1 MNNEFLTQLREH
13 VLVGD
18 GAMGTLLHERGVPQ
32 RFCHEEL
39 NLTKP
44 DLIRRVHADYIAA
57 GAQVIRTN
65 SFGANPW
72 KLRVHGFEDKLG
84 IINRTAVEL
93 ARKMAAGK
101 NVFVAASIGPLTAPD
116 RENPPTA
123 EEREAAQCAQIAA
136 LLEAEPDILLF
147 ETYTDLDDLL
157 RGVRLAKQLAR
168 KCPVIASMSF
178 SEEGFTFGGVNVV
191 TAFKQLRAAGAD
203 VVGCNCLNGPHGTL
217 QVFRRVPL
225 DDAPRGVDAGTPQGV
240 DAGALLLSA
249 YPNAGRPQF
258 FNQQFIF
265 QTTPEYMGTAARQ
278 LVEEGVRLVGS
289 CCGTNPAHTAAIA
302 AAMRGLRP
310 VTTKVVVPIT
320 QRVRDTK
327 PIQPPSETILDIIKK
342 RTLIVTELDPPR
354 NMDYARI
361 LEGAAALKAAG
372 TDALTV
378 ADNSMAILRMS
389 NVALAHLVER
399 EVGLTTIVH
408 LTCRDRNSIGLQ
420 SELMGMAALGLRHVL
435 AVTGDPAKF
444 GDVPDA
450 TSVYDLNSVDLIGAI
465 IKLNGGQTL
474 AGHPLK
480 YRANFV
486 VGCAFNPNVTN
497 IEAQTKR
504 LERKIAAGAQFV
516 MTQPIYD
523 RQLAKT
529 VHDVASQFG
538 VPVLVGVMP
547 LLNARNAEFLANEV
561 PGISIPHPV
570 RDRMRGKEGDE
581 GRKEGLAIA
590 REMAE
595 AVLELFPGIY
605 LITPL
610 ARYDL
615 TMDLSRWVRAQ
626 AHEKR

>member
-1 MNNEFLTQLREH
+1 MNNKFLTKLNEH

-18 GAMGTLLHERGVPQ
+18 GAMGTLLYERGVPQ
-32 RFCHEEL
+32 GFCHEEL

-44 DLIRRVHADYIAA
+44 ELVRQIHADYIAA

-65 SFGANPW
+65 TFGANPW
-72 KLRVHGFEDKLG
+72 KLSVHGLEDKLG

-93 ARKMAAGK
+93 ARKVANGK
-101 NVFVAASIGPLTAPD
+101 DVFVAASIGPLTAPD
-116 RENPPTA
+116 RETQPTP
-123 EEREAAQCAQIAA
+123 EEREAVQRAQIVA
-136 LLEAEPDILLF
+136 LLEAEPDILFF

-157 RGVRLAKQLAR
+157 RGVLLAKQLDHER
-168 KCPVIASMSF
+168 PVIASMSF
-178 SEEGFTFGGVNVV
+178 SEDGFTFGGVNVV
-191 TAFKQLRAAGAD
+191 TAFQQLRAAGAD
-203 VVGCNCLNGPHGTL
+203 VVGSNCLNGPHGTL

-225 DDAPRGVDAGTPQGV
+225 DDAPQGV
-240 DAGALLLSA
+240 DAGAPLLSA

-258 FNQQFIF
+258 FNRQFIF

-289 CCGTNPAHTAAIA
+289 CCGTNPSHTAAIA
-302 AAMRGLRP
+302 AAVRGLRP

-320 QRVRDTK
+320 QQVLVAK
-327 PIQPPSETILDIIKK
+327 PVQPPSETILDIIKK

-354 NMDYARI
+354 NMDYAKI
-361 LEGAAALKAAG
+361 LKGAAELKAAG

-378 ADNSMAILRMS
+378 ADNSMAVLRMS

-399 EVGLTTIVH
+399 EVGLITLVH
-408 LTCRDRNSIGLQ
+408 LACRDRNSIGLQ

-435 AVTGDPAKF
+435 AVTGDPARF
-444 GDVPDA
+444 GDTPDA
-450 TSVYDLNSVDLIGAI
+450 TSVYDLNSVELIGAI
-465 IKLNGGQTL
+465 GKLNGGQTL
-474 AGHPLK
+474 AGRPLK
-480 YRANFV
+480 YRTNFV
-486 VGCAFNPNVTN
+486 AGCAFDPNAAN
-497 IEAQTKR
+497 IEGQAKR

-523 RQLAKT
+523 RRLAKAIY
-529 VHDVASQFG
+529 DVTRRFG

-547 LLNARNAEFLANEV
+547 LLNARNTEFLANEV
-561 PGISIPHPV
+561 PGITIPHPV
-570 RDRMRGKEGDE
+570 RERMRGKEGEE
-581 GRKEGLAIA
+581 GRKEGLAVA

-595 AVLELFPGIY
+595 SVLEHFPGIY

-615 TMDLSRWVRAQ
+615 TVELSKWVREQ
-626 AHEKR
+626 KKR

>member
-1 MNNEFLTQLREH
+1 MNNEFLTRLREH

-32 RFCHEEL
+32 GFCHEEL
-39 NLTKP
+39 NLTRP
-44 DLIRRVHADYIAA
+44 ELVRQIHADYIAA
-57 GAQVIRTN
+57 GAQVIETN
-65 SFGANPW
+65 TFGANSW
-72 KLRVHGFEDKLG
+72 KLRVHGLEDKIG

-93 ARKMAAGK
+93 ACQMVAGK
-101 NVFVAASIGPLTAPD
+101 DVFVAASIGPLTAPD
-116 RENPPTA
+116 RENPPPQ
-123 EEREAAQCAQIAA
+123 EEREAVQRAQIAA
-136 LLEAEPDILLF
+136 LLEAEPDILFF
-147 ETYTDLDDLL
+147 ETYTDINDLL
-157 RGVRLAKQLAR
+157 RGVRLAKQLDHER
-168 KCPVIASMSF
+168 PVIASMSF
-178 SEEGFTFGGVNVV
+178 SEEGFTFDGVNVV
-191 TAFKQLRAAGAD
+191 SAFQQLRAAGAD

-225 DDAPRGVDAGTPQGV
+225 DDAPQGV
-240 DAGALLLSA
+240 DAGAPLLSA

-258 FNQQFIF
+258 FNRQFIF

-289 CCGTNPAHTAAIA
+289 CCGTNPTHTAAIA
-302 AAMRGLRP
+302 AAVRGLRP

-320 QRVRDTK
+320 QRVREAR
-327 PIQPPSETILDIIKK
+327 PIQPPTETILDIIKK

-378 ADNSMAILRMS
+378 ADNSLAVLRMS

-399 EVGLTTIVH
+399 EVGLITIVH
-408 LTCRDRNSIGLQ
+408 MTCRDRNSISLQ

-435 AVTGDPAKF
+435 AVTGDPARF

-450 TSVYDLNSVDLIGAI
+450 TSVYDLNSVDLIGVI
-465 IKLNGGQTL
+465 NKLNNGQTL
-474 AGHPLK
+474 TGRPLK
-480 YRANFV
+480 YRTNFV
-486 VGCAFNPNVTN
+486 VGCALNPNVTN
-497 IEAQTKR
+497 IEAQCER

-523 RQLAKT
+523 RHLAKT
-529 VHDVASQFG
+529 IHDMTNRFG

-547 LLNARNAEFLANEV
+547 LLNARNTEFLANEV
-561 PGISIPHPV
+561 PGIAIPHPV
-570 RDRMRGKEGDE
+570 RERMRGKEGAE

-595 AVLELFPGIY
+595 AVLEHFHGIY

-615 TMDLSRWVRAQ
+615 TVELSKWVREQ
-626 AHEKR
+626 K

>member
-1 MNNEFLTQLREH
+1 MNNEFLTRLREH

-18 GAMGTLLHERGVPQ
+18 GAMGTLLYERGVPQ
-32 RFCHEEL
+32 GFCHEEL

-44 DLIRRVHADYIAA
+44 ELVRQIHADYIAA

-65 SFGANPW
+65 TVGANPW
-72 KLRVHGFEDKLG
+72 KLFVHGLEDKVG
-84 IINRTAVEL
+84 VINRTAVEL
-93 ARKMAAGK
+93 ACKVADGK
-101 NVFVAASIGPLTAPD
+101 DVSVAASIGPLTAPD
-116 RENPPTA
+116 RETQPTT
-123 EEREAAQCAQIAA
+123 EERESVQRAQITA

-147 ETYTDLDDLL
+147 ETYTDLNDLL
-157 RGVRLAKQLAR
+157 RGVRLAKQLDHE
-168 KCPVIASMSF
+168 CPVIASMSF
-178 SEEGFTFGGVNVV
+178 SEDGFTFGGVNVV
-191 TAFKQLRAAGAD
+191 TAFQQLRAAGAD
-203 VVGCNCLNGPHGTL
+203 VVGSNCLNGPHDTL

-225 DDAPRGVDAGTPQGV
+225 DDAP
-240 DAGALLLSA
+240 LLSA

-258 FNQQFIF
+258 FNRQFIF

-302 AAMRGLRP
+302 AAVRGLRP
-310 VTTKVVVPIT
+310 VTTKLVVPIT
-320 QRVRDTK
+320 QQVREAK

-354 NMDYARI
+354 NMDYAKI
-361 LEGAAALKAAG
+361 LKGAAALKAAG

-378 ADNSMAILRMS
+378 ADNSMAVLRMS

-399 EVGLTTIVH
+399 EVGLITLVH
-408 LTCRDRNSIGLQ
+408 LACRDRNSIGLQ

-435 AVTGDPAKF
+435 AVTGDPARF

-450 TSVYDLNSVDLIGAI
+450 TSVYDLNSVELIGVI
-465 IKLNGGQTL
+465 SKLNGGQTL
-474 AGHPLK
+474 AGRPLK
-480 YRANFV
+480 YRTNFV
-486 VGCAFNPNVTN
+486 AGCAFDPNAAN
-497 IEAQTKR
+497 IEGQGKR

-523 RQLAKT
+523 RRLAKAT
-529 VHDVASQFG
+529 YDVTRRFG

-547 LLNARNAEFLANEV
+547 LLNARNTEFLANEV
-561 PGISIPHPV
+561 PGIAIPHPV
-570 RDRMRGKEGDE
+570 RERMRGKEGEE

-595 AVLELFPGIY
+595 AVLEHFPGIY

-615 TMDLSRWVRAQ
+615 TVELSRWVREQ
-626 AHEKR
+626 K

>member
-1 MNNEFLTQLREH
+1 MNNEFLARLLEH

-18 GAMGTLLHERGVPQ
+18 GATGTLLHERGVPQ
-32 RFCHEEL
+32 GFCHEEL
-39 NLTKP
+39 NLTQP
-44 DLIRRVHADYIAA
+44 DLVRRVHADYIAA
-57 GAQVIRTN
+57 GARVIRTN

-72 KLRVHGFEDKLG
+72 KLRVHGLQDKLG
-84 IINRTAVEL
+84 IINRAAVEL
-93 ARKMAAGK
+93 ARQMADGK
-101 NVFVAASIGPLTAPD
+101 DVFVAASIGPLTAPD
-116 RENPPTA
+116 RENPPTS
-123 EEREAAQCAQIAA
+123 EEREAAQRAQITA
-136 LLEAEPDILLF
+136 LLEAEPDILFF

-157 RGVRLAKQLAR
+157 RGVRLAKQLDR
-168 KCPVIASMSF
+168 ERPVIASMSF
-178 SEEGFTFGGVNVV
+178 SEEGFTFGGVDVV
-191 TAFKQLRAAGAD
+191 AAFQQLRAAGAD
-203 VVGCNCLNGPHGTL
+203 VVGSNCLNGPHGTL
-217 QVFRRVPL
+217 QVMRRVPL
-225 DDAPRGVDAGTPQGV
+225 DDAPQGV

-265 QTTPEYMGTAARQ
+265 DTTPEYMGTVARQ

-302 AAMRGLRP
+302 AAVSGLRP
-310 VTTKVVVPIT
+310 VATKVVVPIT
-320 QRVRDTK
+320 QRVRDAK

-378 ADNSMAILRMS
+378 ADNSLAVLRMS

-399 EVGLTTIVH
+399 EVGLSTIVH
-408 LTCRDRNSIGLQ
+408 LACRDRNSIGLQ

-435 AVTGDPAKF
+435 AVTGDPARF

-450 TSVYDLNSVDLIGAI
+450 TSVYDLNSVDLISVI
-465 IKLNGGQTL
+465 SKLNNGETL
-474 AGHPLK
+474 TGRPLK
-480 YRANFV
+480 YRTNFV
-486 VGCAFNPNVTN
+486 VGCGFNPNVTN
-497 IEAQTKR
+497 IEVQSKR

-523 RQLAKT
+523 RRLAKT
-529 VHDVASQFG
+529 IHDVTGRFG
-538 VPVLVGVMP
+538 VPVLVGIMP
-547 LLNARNAEFLANEV
+547 LLNARNTEFLANEV
-561 PGISIPHPV
+561 PGIAIPHPV
-570 RDRMRGKEGDE
+570 RERMRGKEGDA

-595 AVLELFPGIY
+595 AVLEHFPGIY

-615 TMDLSRWVRAQ
+615 TVELSKWVREQ
-626 AHEKR
+626 K

>member
-1 MNNEFLTQLREH
+1 MNKKFLTRLREH

-18 GAMGTLLHERGVPQ
+18 GAMGTLLYERGVPQ
-32 RFCHEEL
+32 GFCHEEL

-44 DLIRRVHADYIAA
+44 ELIQQIHADYIAA

-65 SFGANPW
+65 TFGANSW
-72 KLRVHGFEDKLG
+72 KLRVHGLEDKVG

-93 ARKMAAGK
+93 VRKMADGK
-101 NVFVAASIGPLTAPD
+101 DVFVAASIGPLTAPD
-116 RENPPTA
+116 RENPPPP
-123 EEREAAQCAQIAA
+123 EEREAVQRAQIVA
-136 LLEAEPDILLF
+136 LLEAAPDILFF
-147 ETYTDLDDLL
+147 ETYTDINDLL
-157 RGVRLAKQLAR
+157 RGVRLAKQLDHDR
-168 KCPVIASMSF
+168 PVIASMSF
-178 SEEGFTFGGVNVV
+178 SEDGFTFDGVNVV
-191 TAFKQLRAAGAD
+191 AAFKQLRAAGAD
-203 VVGCNCLNGPHGTL
+203 VVGSNCLNGPHGTL

-225 DDAPRGVDAGTPQGV
+225 DAAP
-240 DAGALLLSA
+240 LLSA

-258 FNQQFIF
+258 FNRQFIF

-302 AAMRGLRP
+302 AAVRGLRP
-310 VTTKVVVPIT
+310 VTTKVVAPIT
-320 QRVRDTK
+320 QRVRETK
-327 PIQPPSETILDIIKK
+327 PIQPTSETILDIIKK

-378 ADNSMAILRMS
+378 ADNSLAILRMN

-399 EVGLTTIVH
+399 EVGLTTIIH

-435 AVTGDPAKF
+435 AVTGDPARF

-450 TSVYDLNSVDLIGAI
+450 TSVYDLNSVELIGVI
-465 IKLNGGQTL
+465 SKLNNGQTL
-474 AGHPLK
+474 AGRPLK
-480 YRANFV
+480 YRTNFV
-486 VGCAFNPNVTN
+486 VGCALNPNVTN
-497 IEAQTKR
+497 IEAQVNR

-523 RQLAKT
+523 RHMAKT
-529 VHDVASQFG
+529 IHDMTNRFG

-547 LLNARNAEFLANEV
+547 LLNARNTEFLANEV

-570 RDRMRGKEGDE
+570 CERMRGKEGDE

-595 AVLELFPGIY
+595 AVLEHFPGIY

-615 TMDLSRWVRAQ
+615 TVELSKWVREQ
-626 AHEKR
+626 ARAPR